1 MRFNR
6 VLVTGGA
13 GFIGSHLVDELMA
26 RGCSV
31 TVIDN
36 LSSGSIDNIR
46 CWLKHSNFNFIH
58 GDLLEIDH
66 LRKALEDCEAVFHL
80 AADPDVRRGSSDPE
94 SHYRQNVE
102 ATFHLLEE
110 VRKAGQ
116 VEEIIFTSSSTVYG
130 EASRI
135 PTPEDY
141 SPLEPISVYG
151 ASKLACEALITAY
164 AHTYG
169 FKAVILRLS
178 NIVGPRSRHGVIYDF
193 INKLLRNPRVLE
205 ILGDGTQTKSYLHVD
220 DCVEAM
226 VLASEQSEPRVE
238 VFNIGSEDWI
248 NVKRIAEIVV
258 EELGLQGVKFEF
270 TGGADGG
277 RGWPGDVKEMLL
289 DISKI
294 KKLGW
299 KPRYN
304 SEEAVRLTARAL
316 IREIREKPS

>member
-1 MRFNR
+1 M
-6 VLVTGGA
+6 
-13 GFIGSHLVDELMA
+13 
-26 RGCSV
+26 
-31 TVIDN
+31 
-36 LSSGSIDNIR
+36 
-46 CWLKHSNFNFIH
+46 
-58 GDLLEIDH
+58 
-66 LRKALEDCEAVFHL
+66 
-80 AADPDVRRGSSDPE
+80 
-94 SHYRQNVE
+94 
-102 ATFHLLEE
+102 
-110 VRKAGQ
+110 
-116 VEEIIFTSSSTVYG
+116 
-130 EASRI
+130 
-135 PTPEDY
+135 
-141 SPLEPISVYG
+141 
-151 ASKLACEALITAY
+151 ITAY

-169 FKAVILRLS
+169 FKAVILRLA
-178 NIVGPRSRHGVIYDF
+178 NIIGPRSRHGVIYDF